1 MYAICMSLK
10 HTVLHE
16 SNYMKAENSH
26 IKLWWKKSEMTA
38 SKAEEAGNTW
48 EGHENTF

>member
-1 MYAICMSLK
+1 MYTIWMSLK